1 MVISDDEPLQHIVK
15 TTRER
20 FLKESRDDDQ

>member
-15 TTRER
+15 TTSER
-20 FLKESRDDDQ
+20 FLKESRYVDQ